1 MIGIILLTITWL
13 LFRFEGRSLSAI
25 GCNQPLKRTQEFFSG
40 LCIAALFAVAQFTL
54 AAEVADFSW
63 KINSNFGLNE
73 LANSLRWVF
82 NSVIY
87 EELIFRGYLLYKLIQ
102 WLGPRTGV
110 ALSSISFGIYH
121 WFSYEVFGHWMS
133 MIFVFIMTA
142 TFGLMLAYAFYKTR
156 SIILPIALH
165 LGWNLVTL
173 TVFSNGSIGN
183 QLLYSV
189 PEEGIKLLSGYSALM
204 INLLLPLCLPVL
216 VLIALKTIYLKG
228 RKSS

>member
-13 LFRFEGRSLSAI
+13 LLRFEGRSLSAI
-25 GCNQPLKRTQEFFSG
+25 GFNQPLKRTQELFAG
-40 LCIAALFAVAQFTL
+40 LCIAASFAVAQFTL

-73 LANSLRWVF
+73 FANSFRWVF

>member
-1 MIGIILLTITWL
+1 MIGIILLAATWL
-13 LFRFEGRSLSAI
+13 LLRIEARSLSSI
-25 GCNQPLKRTQEFFSG
+25 GLNKPKQRLLEFGAGFFIASIFAFSQFM
-40 LCIAALFAVAQFTL
+40 LAAL
-54 AAEVADFSW
+54 VADFSW
-63 KINSNFGLNE
+63 KINSSYGLSD

-102 WLGPRTGV
+102 WLGPRWGI

-142 TFGLMLAYAFYKTR
+142 TFGLMLAYSFYKTR

-165 LGWNLVTL
+165 LGWNLITL
-173 TVFSNGSIGN
+173 TVFSNGSIGE
-183 QLLYSV
+183 QFLYST
-189 PEEGIKLLSGYSALM
+189 PEGGINLLTGYSALL
-204 INLLLPLCLPVL
+204 INLILPLCLPLVVL
-216 VLIALKTIYLKG
+216 VALNKAQFYKV
-228 RKSS
+228 K